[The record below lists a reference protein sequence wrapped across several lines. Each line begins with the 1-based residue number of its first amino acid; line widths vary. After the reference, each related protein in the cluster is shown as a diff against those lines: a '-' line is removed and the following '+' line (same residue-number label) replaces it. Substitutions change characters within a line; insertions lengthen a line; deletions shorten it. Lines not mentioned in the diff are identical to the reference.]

1 VSVTAAA
8 WLPYRLALR
17 RPWQTARGLLHE
29 RTGTLLRLTT
39 ADGLTGWG
47 DAAPL
52 PEFGI
57 SEAAALAFA
66 EECAQL
72 DLAAQRAGL
81 SLAAWLSGAAPVESV
96 AVNAVAGALFS
107 LSGEQIA
114 ESVGAGFSV
123 IKVKVGID
131 PVVDELRQLKH
142 LSSTLPAGILW
153 RLDAN
158 GAWSLADAVT
168 FIAGCRDLPVEGL
181 EEPLRDPELATLREL
196 QANAAFPLAIDES
209 TQLINEDF
217 WTSPPVRRLIIKPA
231 RNGGLLA
238 SVALALRAQM
248 LGVECV
254 LTSSLESACGLI
266 ACAQLAAVIAPQA
279 THGLATA
286 EWLVNDTGR
295 TPRLAGGRLYLP
307 AQTGLGF
314 IPDFPGRHSVGLDY
328 TK

>member
-1 VSVTAAA
+1 MRLTAAD

-29 RTGTLLRLTT
+29 RAGTLLRLTT
-39 ADGLTGWG
+39 VDGLSGWG

-66 EECAQL
+66 EECAHL

-81 SLAAWLSGAAPVESV
+81 SLAAWLSGEVPVESV
-96 AVNAVAGALFS
+96 AVNAISGPLFS

-114 ESVGAGFSV
+114 EFVAVGFTV
-123 IKVKVGID
+123 IKVKVGIR
-131 PVVDELRQLKH
+131 PVADELHQLKH
-142 LSSTLPAGILW
+142 LSSTLPAGIRW

-158 GAWSLADAVT
+158 GAWSLTDAAA
-168 FIAGCRDLPVEGL
+168 FIAGCKDLPIEGL
-181 EEPLRDPELATLREL
+181 EEPLRDPELAPLRQL
-196 QANAAFPLAIDES
+196 QASATFPLAIDES

-217 WTSPPVRRLIIKPA
+217 WSSPPVRRLIIKPA
-231 RNGGLLA
+231 RHGGLLA

-248 LGVECV
+248 HGVECV
-254 LTSSLESACGLI
+254 VTSSLESACGLI
-266 ACAQLAAVIAPQA
+266 ACAQLAAAIAPQA

-286 EWLVNDTGR
+286 DWLVNDTGR
-295 TPRLAGGRLYLP
+295 PPRIAGGRLHLP
-307 AQTGLGF
+307 QQAGLGF
-314 IPDFPGRHSVGLDY
+314 SPDFSRS
-328 TK
+328 T